1 MKALIIDPKKNTVE
15 VNITSEAWKA
25 LGVDLQDVKRNT
37 NMKELDAAVREFL
50 TNCEE

>member
-1 MKALIIDPKKNTVE
+1 MRALIIDPKKNTVE

-25 LGVDLQDVKRNT
+25 LGIDLQDVKRNA

-50 TNCEE
+50 ASCEK